1 MDLTDRQRKLLFAG
15 LVVVLAAAGVFLT
28 IGGGGKG
35 RHARAGHASTPSPTA
50 SAPAVTVP
58 PVTGPPASGAPP
70 SSGSYD
76 IFSLLPF
83 SQKDFNT
90 AANVAQRFTIDYG
103 TYRFDEDPKT
113 YVGRMQNLVTPDLA
127 NQLQQD
133 AAAPAVQ
140 QQRQTDQEVS
150 TSGARLDSIRDIA
163 KDQLIFLVT
172 GTQHITKGGKTTDSS
187 QQYAVTTTRSGGGWV
202 VYAFAP
208 ADVGDK

>member
-28 IGGGGKG
+28 LGGGGDG
-35 RHARAGHASTPSPTA
+35 RHARAGRGTPSPRASTP
-50 SAPAVTVP
+50 AVNAP
-58 PVTGPPASGAPP
+58 PVTGLPAAGPSPSGT
-70 SSGSYD
+70 YD

-83 SQKDFNT
+83 SQKDFNA
-90 AANVAQRFTIDYG
+90 AANVAQRFTIAYG

-113 YVGRMQNLVTPDLA
+113 YVGRMQGLVTPDLA

-140 QQRQTDQEVS
+140 QQRQKDQEVS
-150 TSGARLDSIRDIA
+150 TSDARLDSIRDIA

-172 GTQHITKGGKTTDSS
+172 GTQHITKGGKAADSS